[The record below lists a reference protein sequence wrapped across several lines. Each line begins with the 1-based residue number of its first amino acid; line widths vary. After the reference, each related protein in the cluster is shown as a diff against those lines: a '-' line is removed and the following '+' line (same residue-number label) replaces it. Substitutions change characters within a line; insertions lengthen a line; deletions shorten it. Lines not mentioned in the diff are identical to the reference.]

1 MLLSNIKPYL
11 IPIRNLLAWFAFSS
25 FVLSVILVTIYKYLP
40 VYSTPLMAIRYLQ
53 STFNTQAN
61 SPSEYKKQ
69 HQWQDLPL
77 ISKNLQLAVIS
88 SEDQQFFSHYGFDFS
103 AIKAAI
109 THNNQGA
116 SLRGASTISQQTAK
130 NVFLWPQRSWL
141 RKGLETWFTILIE
154 LIWDKQRILE
164 VYLNSIEMGSGV
176 YGANA
181 AAKYWFNQE
190 AKHLTKQQSSAI
202 AAILP
207 NPRKYQA
214 NPASAYVKKRQRWI
228 LQQMRNSALIP

>member
-1 MLLSNIKPYL
+1 MLLPKIKRYL
-11 IPIRNLLAWFAFSS
+11 IPIRNLLAWFAFSC
-25 FVLSVILVTIYKYLP
+25 FVLSILLVTIYKYLP

-53 STFNTQAN
+53 ATFDTAAN
-61 SPSEYKKQ
+61 SSQYKIQ
-69 HQWQDLPL
+69 HQWQSLPL

-88 SEDQQFFSHYGFDFS
+88 SEDQQFFNHYGFDFA

-109 THNNQGA
+109 SHNNEGT
-116 SLRGASTISQQTAK
+116 SLRGASTISQQSAK

-164 VYLNSIEMGSGV
+164 VYLNSIEMGDGV

-181 AAKYWFNQE
+181 AAKHWFNTQ
-190 AKHLTKQQSSAI
+190 AKHLTKQQSAAI

-207 NPRKYQA
+207 NPRKYRA
-214 NPASAYVKKRQRWI
+214 NPASSYVKKRQRWI
-228 LQQMRNSALIP
+228 LQQMRNNVLTP